1 MNKMKE
7 VANLFGLKLNEEFNI
22 KGQYLS
28 NPYCFTDE
36 NLVSSR
42 GLADPAILSRLLI
55 GVLQI
60 EKIPFKP
67 KYDDRY
73 YCIDH
78 EGEIEQSDW
87 FHESFDFYCFNVG
100 NCFRTKEEITQE
112 DIDRILKEMK
122 GKYGEVEE

>member
-1 MNKMKE
+1 MKE

-42 GLADPAILSRLLI
+42 GLADPAILSSLLI
-55 GVLQI
+55 GALQI
-60 EKIPFKP
+60 EKKPFKP
-67 KYDDRY
+67 KLGGAYYSVNYDGKVSWEKWLGY
-73 YCIDH
+73 TIDYH
-78 EGEIEQSDW
+78 NYNI
-87 FHESFDFYCFNVG
+87 G
-100 NCFRTKEEITQE
+100 NCFRTSEEINRD

-122 GKYGEVEE
+122 GKYEEVEE